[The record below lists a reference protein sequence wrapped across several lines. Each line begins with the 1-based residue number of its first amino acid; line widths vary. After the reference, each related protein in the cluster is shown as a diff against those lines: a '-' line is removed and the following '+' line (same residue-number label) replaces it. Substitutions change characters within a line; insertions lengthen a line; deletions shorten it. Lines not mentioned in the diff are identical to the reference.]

1 MITLY
6 WYPKCS
12 TCRDAKKWLEA
23 QGYEVETVD
32 MIQNI
37 PSAELL
43 EQWMKTSELPMRRF
57 FNTSGM
63 KYRELGLKDQIDTFT
78 VKEACEV
85 LATDGMLIKRPIL
98 VKDGQFVLNGF
109 KEADYTTVLAD

>member
-23 QGYEVETVD
+23 QGHTVETVD
-32 MIQNI
+32 MIQEV
-37 PSAELL
+37 PDAKLL
-43 EQWMKTSELPMRRF
+43 EKWMSESELPMRRF

-63 KYRELGLKDQIDTFT
+63 KYRELGLKDQINDFT
-78 VKEACEV
+78 MEEACAV

-98 VKDGQFVLNGF
+98 VKDGQFLTNGF
-109 KEADYTTVLAD
+109 KEADYEKVLAD